1 MKPTESKNTI
11 CSGSSAR
18 PACAGW
24 KDSMNSVEL
33 MQIAENKVSFR
44 TPRQLKSIAL
54 HSTEA
59 GEGRAF
65 FVASLPGKE
74 DAATAARASYAL
86 IADALCDKRM
96 EIVHERIFGSLS
108 AEAAVLRERNT
119 ALSER
124 QIPADRPVT
133 YVEGNP
139 PWAEGLAGIIIHAV
153 SSGSADDVWT
163 IMDGENL
170 CGRCPPRPSLM
181 ELRFT
186 RLSP

>member
-1 MKPTESKNTI
+1 ME
-11 CSGSSAR
+11 
-18 PACAGW
+18 
-24 KDSMNSVEL
+24 SVEL
-33 MQIAENKVSFR
+33 IQFSEKKVSFR
-44 TPRQLKSIAL
+44 TPRQLKNIAL

-65 FVASLPGKE
+65 IVASVPGEE

-86 IADALCDKRM
+86 IADALYDRRM

-124 QIPADRPVT
+124 KIPADGPVT

-139 PWAEGLAGIIIHAV
+139 SWGEGLAGIIIHAV

-163 IMDGENL
+163 IMDEKNL
-170 CGRCPPRPSLM
+170 CGRWPPCPSLR